1 LRDIRKY
8 ITVRVRISKGSSFY
22 EIYLKEALNAMVDKI
37 SGNQAV
43 FLLALSV
50 LTVGGYWF
58 LGRILDYKKEIIK
71 QAEDKKTSVQIVE
84 TLTPLIDKSLGII
97 QKADLE

>member
-1 LRDIRKY
+1 
-8 ITVRVRISKGSSFY
+8 
-22 EIYLKEALNAMVDKI
+22 MVDKI